1 MTHLRWRGDARTAG
15 QQALGC
21 LAVQTVESQNRKVHE
36 APWTTGRF
44 NGVGAG
50 GLYEALELGQ
60 LAYKAHKLPYEE
72 GLSKMK
78 EYPPRRFRWVY
89 DETGSAD
96 DCVRGRDTKTGRLA
110 PWRYF

>member
-1 MTHLRWRGDARTAG
+1 MVKHEPEIRRAKAKLY
-15 QQALGC
+15 
-21 LAVQTVESQNRKVHE
+21 VESQNRKVHE

-78 EYPPRRFRWVY
+78 EYLRSALG
-89 DETGSAD
+89 GS
-96 DCVRGRDTKTGRLA
+96 TTRLA
-110 PWRYF
+110 ALMIA

>member
-1 MTHLRWRGDARTAG
+1 MVKHEPEIRRAKAKLY
-15 QQALGC
+15 
-21 LAVQTVESQNRKVHE
+21 VESQNRKVHE

-44 NGVGAG
+44 SGVGAG

-78 EYPPRRFRWVY
+78 EYPPQRFRWVY
-89 DETGSAD
+89 DEAGSAD
-96 DCVRGRDTKTGRLA
+96 NCVKVLDTKTGRLA